1 MLDSHW
7 VALSLL
13 RNVGIK
19 TLSALIETFGSAE
32 AALQADTPALLK
44 VRGIGKVTAVA
55 IREIDF
61 ADVQRQ
67 LTVWHEQGITIRT
80 AHTPDYPQALQ
91 SLDDAPATLF
101 IRGTLHPNNKAVAIV
116 GTRSPDND
124 ARHIAFQ
131 LGKMLAEQGWTIV
144 SGLATGI
151 DTAAHEGA
159 LSVANGHTIAVLGG
173 GVLNIYPE
181 ENVALAHRILAY
193 GALVGENHPDATPN
207 PPRLVS
213 RNRIISGLCQHVIVV
228 QTGIDGGA
236 MYAAKSA
243 ITQGRTL
250 HAVGLP
256 ASGNLE
262 LLKNN
267 ARFIAP
273 DLQHFALE

>member
-1 MLDSHW
+1 MLDFHW

-19 TLSALIETFGSAE
+19 TISALIETFGSAE
-32 AALQADTPALLK
+32 AALQADTAALMK
-44 VRGIGKVTAVA
+44 VRGIGKVTAAA
-55 IREIDF
+55 IREIDL
-61 ADVQRQ
+61 ADVQCRVTEWQ
-67 LTVWHEQGITIRT
+67 HQGITIRT
-80 AHTPDYPQALQ
+80 AYTPDYPQALQ
-91 SLDDAPATLF
+91 ALDDAPATLF
-101 IRGTLHPNNKAVAIV
+101 IRGTLHPNRKAVAIV

-124 ARHIAFQ
+124 ARQVAFQ

-144 SGLATGI
+144 SGLAMGI

-159 LSVANGHTIAVLGG
+159 LSVPNGHTVAVLGS

-181 ENVALAHRILAY
+181 ENINLAKQMLEH
-193 GALVGENHPDATPN
+193 GALVSENHPDATPN
-207 PPRLVS
+207 APRLVS
-213 RNRIISGLCQHVIVV
+213 RNRIISGLCQHVIIV

-236 MYAAKSA
+236 MYAARSA
-243 ITQGRTL
+243 IAQGRTV
-250 HAVGLP
+250 HAVGFP

-273 DLQHFALE
+273 DLRSFTLE

>member
-19 TLSALIETFGSAE
+19 TISALIETFGSAE
-32 AALQADTPALLK
+32 AALQADSSALLK
-44 VRGIGKVTAVA
+44 VRGIGKVTAAA
-55 IREIDF
+55 IREIDL

-67 LTVWHEQGITIRT
+67 LTLWHEQGITIRT

-91 SLDDAPATLF
+91 ALDDAPATLF
-101 IRGTLHPNNKAVAIV
+101 IRGTLHPDSKAVAIV
-116 GTRSPDND
+116 GTRNPNDD
-124 ARHIAFQ
+124 ARNIAFK

-159 LSVANGHTIAVLGG
+159 LSVGGHTIAVLGG

-181 ENVALAHRILAY
+181 ENLALANRILES

-213 RNRIISGLCQHVIVV
+213 RNRIISGLCQQVIVV

-243 ITQGRTL
+243 IAQGRTL